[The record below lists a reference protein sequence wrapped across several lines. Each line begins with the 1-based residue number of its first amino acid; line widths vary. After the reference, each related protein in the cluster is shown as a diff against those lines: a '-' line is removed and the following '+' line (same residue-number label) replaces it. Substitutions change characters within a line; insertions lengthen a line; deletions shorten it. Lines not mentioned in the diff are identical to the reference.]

1 MEDGFEETAA
11 FDLDI
16 GQLGLQPVA
25 ERHQLFDLGDDA
37 MLFGEG
43 WDGDQRTAHVFYIH
57 VLCSDP
63 LVQSQ

>member
-25 ERHQLFDLGDDA
+25 ERHQLFDQSLHAPLG
-37 MLFGEG
+37 
-43 WDGDQRTAHVFYIH
+43 WV
-57 VLCSDP
+57 
-63 LVQSQ
+63 